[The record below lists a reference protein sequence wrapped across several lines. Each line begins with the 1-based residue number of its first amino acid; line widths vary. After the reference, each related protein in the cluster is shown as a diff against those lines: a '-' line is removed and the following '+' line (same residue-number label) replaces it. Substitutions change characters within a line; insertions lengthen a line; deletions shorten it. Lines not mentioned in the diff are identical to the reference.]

1 MLNYTHTLEERLLKN
16 IQNEF
21 FYFPLQAMMTLLK
34 PTKTPLLGL
43 LNRRKTNDSLY
54 FQTQDRGFYH

>member
-1 MLNYTHTLEERLLKN
+1 MN
-16 IQNEF
+16 IQNEI

-43 LNRRKTNDSLY
+43 LNRNKLFARFSNKRL
-54 FQTQDRGFYH
+54 RILPLK